1 MDHAPRHI
9 LDNPI
14 WSALTTRH
22 AHLGQGGSLARR
34 YDPEFAPFAAVVA
47 QSPESWHA
55 LRDLLAPGGQAAMLA
70 LGPVEPVEGLQ
81 IEQAGVINQMVAM
94 DQSHSSG
101 AVDDADVLL
110 LGALDAGEMLEL
122 ATKTKPGPFSMRTHE
137 IGHYI
142 GIREGGQLV
151 AMAGERMN
159 VDGYVEI
166 SAVCVNPAHRGKGIA
181 ARLVQ
186 IMRREIEE
194 RGDRPFL
201 HVFNDNH
208 AAIAVYERL
217 GFELRQAFRLLRV
230 KRADHTA
237 M

>member
-22 AHLGQGGSLARR
+22 AHLGQGASLARR
-34 YDPEFAPFAAVVA
+34 YHPELAPFAAVVSE
-47 QSPESWHA
+47 SPESWQA
-55 LRDLLAPGGQAAMLA
+55 LRELLAPHGQAAMLA
-70 LGPVEPVEGLQ
+70 LDPVEPVEGLQ
-81 IEQAGVINQMVAM
+81 IEQAGVIHQMVAT
-94 DQSHSSG
+94 DQGHSNDT
-101 AVDDADVLL
+101 VDNADVLPP
-110 LGALDAGEMLEL
+110 GTLDASEMLEL
-122 ATKTKPGPFSMRTHE
+122 ATKTRPGPFSMRTHE
-137 IGHYI
+137 MGHYI
-142 GIREGGQLV
+142 GIRERGQLV

-166 SAVCVNPAHRGKGIA
+166 SAVCVDPAHRGKGLA
-181 ARLVQ
+181 ARLVK

-230 KRADHTA
+230 KRVDSTA